1 MSAHFH
7 ALFAAALLGLVL
19 CPGPV
24 RAAPYVFDSKHGE
37 VRFSY
42 TLPFSSGKGR
52 FTGVTGKAEVNDAAP
67 EKGNVDVVI
76 DARTLRASDSL
87 SQSELRGSSFFAV
100 AKHPTMHFKS
110 RSIRG
115 KSTSSY
121 EITGDM
127 TVKGITRPIVLHAEL
142 QPPNGGVRQMRA
154 TTRIGRSDFG
164 MSAYG
169 FLVGDMVDIEI
180 RAPLIPAR

>member
-7 ALFAAALLGLVL
+7 VLFAAALLGLVL
-19 CPGPV
+19 QPGPAH
-24 RAAPYVFDSKHGE
+24 AAPYVFDSKHGE
-37 VRFSY
+37 VLFAYS
-42 TLPFSSGKGR
+42 LPFSSGKGR

-67 EKGNVDVVI
+67 EKGSVDVVI

-87 SQSELRGSSFFAV
+87 SQSELRGGSFFAV
-100 AKHPTMHFKS
+100 TKHPTMHFKS

-115 KSTSSY
+115 KSTSHY

-127 TVKGITRPIVLHAEL
+127 TVKGITRPIVLHVEL
-142 QPPNGGVRQMRA
+142 QPPNGGMRQMRA
-154 TTRIGRSDFG
+154 TTRINRSDFG
-164 MSAYG
+164 MTAYG
-169 FLVGDMVDIEI
+169 FLVGETVDIEI

>member
-7 ALFAAALLGLVL
+7 ALFAAALLGLL
-19 CPGPV
+19 LQPGSAQ
-24 RAAPYVFDSKHGE
+24 AAPYVFDSKRGE
-37 VRFSY
+37 VLFAYS
-42 TLPFSSGKGR
+42 LPFSSGKGR

-100 AKHPTMHFKS
+100 AKYPTMHFKS
-110 RSIRG
+110 RSIRA

-121 EITGDM
+121 EIAGDM

-142 QPPNGGVRQMRA
+142 QPPNGGARQMRA
-154 TTRIGRSDFG
+154 TTRIRRSDFG
-164 MSAYG
+164 MTAYG
-169 FLVGDMVDIEI
+169 FLVGETVDIEI

>member
-19 CPGPV
+19 SLGSAG
-24 RAAPYVFDSKHGE
+24 AAPYVFDSKRGE
-37 VRFSY
+37 VLFAY

-52 FTGVTGKAEVNDAAP
+52 FSGVTGTAELNDAAP
-67 EKGNVDVVI
+67 ETGNVDVVI

-87 SQSELRGSSFFAV
+87 SQAELRGSSFFA
-100 AKHPTMHFKS
+100 APKYPTMHFRS

-115 KSTSSY
+115 KSTRSY

-127 TVKGITRPIVLHAEL
+127 TVKGITRRIVLHAEL
-142 QPPNGGVRQMRA
+142 EPPNGGVRQMRA
-154 TTRIGRSDFG
+154 TTRIRRGDFG
-164 MSAYG
+164 MTAYG
-169 FLVGDMVDIEI
+169 FLVGETVDIEI
-180 RAPLIPAR
+180 RAPLMPAR